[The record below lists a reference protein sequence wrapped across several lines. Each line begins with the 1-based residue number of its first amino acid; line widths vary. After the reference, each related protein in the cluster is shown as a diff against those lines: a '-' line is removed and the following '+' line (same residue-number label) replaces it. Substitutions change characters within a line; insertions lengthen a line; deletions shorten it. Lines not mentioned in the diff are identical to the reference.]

1 MEQFIADAA
10 SAVKIEETYFKP
22 NGYRGL
28 PSDLSYTV
36 LPGSFPILVSA
47 PHAVKHFRLTNTEP
61 KDEDEY
67 TGAIARLLHQRTGC
81 WAMHASKADIDP
93 NFYDDCPYKAGLREL
108 VEKEKI
114 QLVIDI
120 HAAAIWRTFNIDI
133 GTCRG
138 ESLLGRT
145 DYLEALLIAL
155 RGGGIQAVFVDSVFT
170 GCGQPTVTRFVSETL
185 GVPALQLEINK
196 RLRDPEQNPAYFGVL
211 LHNLESFINGL
222 KAEG

>member
-1 MEQFIADAA
+1 MEQFAEIAA
-10 SAVKIEETYFKP
+10 SAVKIEETHFKP

-28 PSDLSYTV
+28 PADLSYTV
-36 LPGSFPILVSA
+36 LPGSVPILVSA

-67 TGAIARLLHQRTGC
+67 TGAIARLLQKQTGC
-81 WAMHASKADIDP
+81 WAMHASRADIDP
-93 NFYDDCPYKAGLREL
+93 NFYDDCPYKDGLREL
-108 VEKEKI
+108 VEKEQI
-114 QLVIDI
+114 GLVIDI

-138 ESLLGRT
+138 EALLGRT
-145 DYLEALLIAL
+145 DYLEALIAAL
-155 RGGGIQAVFVDSVFT
+155 RGGGIQSVFVDSVFT
-170 GCGQPTVTRFVSETL
+170 GGGQPTVTRFASQTL
-185 GVPALQLEINK
+185 GIPAVQLEINK

-211 LHNLESFINGL
+211 LNSLAMFINGL